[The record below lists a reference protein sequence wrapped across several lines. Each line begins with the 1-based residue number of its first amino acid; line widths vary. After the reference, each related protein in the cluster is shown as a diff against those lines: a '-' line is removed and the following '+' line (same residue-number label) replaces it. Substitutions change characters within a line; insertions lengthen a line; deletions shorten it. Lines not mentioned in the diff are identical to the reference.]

1 MPKITEMYA
10 FIMAD
15 KDEDDEG
22 VPGLHLP
29 DGTILPMV
37 GADMG
42 RIADLKPFVEQ
53 LVAQTGKSIKL
64 VKFTKLEIVAT
75 ITADK

>member
-37 GADMG
+37 GADMA
-42 RIADLKPFVEQ
+42 RITDLMPFVES
-53 LVAQTGKSIKL
+53 LAIAKNKSIKL
-64 VKFTKLEIVAT
+64 VKFTKLEVVAR
-75 ITADK
+75 IIPGR